1 MAATAATVML
11 VACGT
16 AGPKS
21 ADDLPRLEI
30 TTLARGLDHPWDVAV
45 APDGTILTGERSGRF
60 VALRPGVTEPQPI
73 DADLSDLF
81 ARGETGLM
89 GLAFAADFE
98 TSRKLFS
105 CQGYTDGTHQDI
117 RVVTWRVSTDWQ
129 RLDRTGVLVS
139 GLPSRTGRHGGC
151 RLIRTDPDT
160 LLIGTGDSAQPTVS
174 QDASSLGGKI
184 LRVDA
189 RTGEPAAGNPI
200 PNSPVFTL
208 GHRNIQGLA
217 IQPKTGT
224 IYAAEHGPDVDDEV
238 NRIVPGGNYGWKPDR
253 SGDGYDESVPMTDPD
268 RVPGAIR
275 AVWSSGDSTIAVCA
289 LTFLGPTWGN
299 WSGAIAVAA
308 LKGQEIRLLKLSADG
323 TSVTA
328 VTQLPEFDGTYGR
341 IRTVQS
347 QPDGALLVT
356 TDNGDDD
363 QILRVRPES

>member
-1 MAATAATVML
+1 MTLLLAACGSAATES
-11 VACGT
+11 
-16 AGPKS
+16 GPAIAS
-21 ADDLPRLEI
+21 DLPKVEV
-30 TTLARGLDHPWDVAV
+30 TTLADGLDHPWDVAV

-81 ARGETGLM
+81 ARGETGVM
-89 GLAFAADFE
+89 GLALAADFE

-105 CQGYTDGTHQDI
+105 CQGYADSNRQDV

-129 RLDRTGVLVS
+129 RLERTGVLVS

-151 RLIRTDPDT
+151 RLLLEDPNT
-160 LLIGTGDSAQPTVS
+160 LLIGTGDSAQPSVP
-174 QDASSLGGKI
+174 QDANSLGGKI

-189 RTGEPAAGNPI
+189 RTGAPAEGNPI

-217 IQPKTGT
+217 VQPGSGT
-224 IYAAEHGPDVDDEV
+224 IYSAEHGPDVDDEV

-253 SGDGYDESVPMTDPD
+253 SGDWYDESVPMTDPD
-268 RVPGAIR
+268 RVPGAIP
-275 AVWSSGDSTIAVCA
+275 AVWSSGDSTIAVCG
-289 LTFLGPTWGN
+289 LTFLGNIWGN
-299 WSGAIAVAA
+299 WSGAMAVAA
-308 LKGQEIRLLKLSADG
+308 LKGQEIRVLKLSADG
-323 TSVTA
+323 NSVTA
-328 VTQLPEFDGTYGR
+328 VTQLPGFDGTYGR

-347 QPDGALLVT
+347 QPDGTLLVT

-363 QILRVRPES
+363 RILRVRPAT